1 MKWTVSICVMILF
14 TLPGIRVLGYTME
27 DCIRCH
33 RQGSGE
39 SKKSI
44 RLREYLSS
52 THGKEFSC
60 VDCHED
66 IKDIT
71 HSSQKPDRIDCQS
84 CHKKENRHGK
94 EGSIPCKSCH
104 PPHLIFPT
112 NDSRSSVNWKN
123 LGDTCGK
130 CHRLQD
136 KEKGLFAFLKSFQ
149 IASHPKQNFAKVVGK
164 NMCVACHQGEAAH
177 GESEPINDQRCGTCH
192 RPLGRYSSKLG
203 YIHMGAAW
211 NHNPLNFVAEY
222 INLIGSIS
230 LAVFFV
236 VAIKKGRK

>member
-104 PPHLIFPT
+104 PP
-112 NDSRSSVNWKN
+112 
-123 LGDTCGK
+123 
-130 CHRLQD
+130 RLQV
-136 KEKGLFAFLKSFQ
+136 KGKSLFAFLKSFQ